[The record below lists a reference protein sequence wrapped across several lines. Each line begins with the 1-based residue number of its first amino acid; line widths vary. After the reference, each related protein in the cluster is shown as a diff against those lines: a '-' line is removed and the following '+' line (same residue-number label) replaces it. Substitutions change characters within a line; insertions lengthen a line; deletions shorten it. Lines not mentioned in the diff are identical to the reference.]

1 MTRFVLLFFCCAV
14 LAGGCLTSAAAS
26 EYRDDVQSGRIVF
39 ATGFETAAEQE
50 MKLPQCY
57 SIGRFGRNGSHCLKV
72 ERRNPKAYTLKGFR
86 VSVVPGKNYLLEFY
100 ARSGN
105 LRRNS
110 SSSGAPGI
118 AGFEYYGSD
127 GKWIA
132 GKYLHL
138 GVPGE
143 EWRKYSLTLSIPE
156 NPKIAKVSLLF
167 YLCKGWTGTLWIDDI
182 MLRNL
187 GTIHSAV
194 IVEPGNLCFR
204 NGDGRFIL
212 KCYQDSPDALAA
224 RLTLSNGGKDY
235 EQVLEVGPDKILR
248 GDFGKLSPGKAGL
261 KIELLDRKRK
271 KIIARESFRMRVTDG
286 KVPENAALIDRY
298 GRLIVNGKPFMPV
311 GAFATLDGNLEKQVG
326 RLQEAGLNSV
336 IGYCN
341 FAMKAAPAKK
351 TQQENILA
359 ALDLLER
366 SGIKSIF
373 CVKECIPDFGTGESF
388 DGVRGW
394 LEPVREIARAI
405 RKHPALLAW
414 YIGDEVPVSNI
425 GNLIRLRETLAE
437 EDPFHP
443 AWTVTYEAN
452 EFPRYATASDIVGY
466 DGYPFRKK
474 SVPVDLRRHYENILK
489 MNSAGLPHWGV
500 PQVFCWGN
508 HLAENRSEYGDY
520 IVPSLENMR
529 TAALL
534 FVAGGAKGFLFYSMQ
549 DIFTLSGKYN
559 PDPAAHAAEQWKKVG
574 KTAEML
580 KELEPFI
587 MSAEPAPGV
596 TFDGTRAAVR
606 AFRAEDGRECVVIV
620 PFREKTGPIKLKI
633 GSEKEFV
640 SKYGHTGNT
649 GDGMYEFTADR
660 LESDLLFSR

>member
-212 KCYQDSPDALAA
+212 KCNQDSPDALAA

-437 EDPFHP
+437 EERTTPDGKFRM
-443 AWTVTYEAN
+443 
-452 EFPRYATASDIVGY
+452 RYSTNHDRASDASTCPEALY
-466 DGYPFRKK
+466 KTEDGAMAAF
-474 SVPVDLRRHYENILK
+474 VTAAF
-489 MNSAGLPHWGV
+489 MGGV
-500 PQVFCWGN
+500 PMIYGSQEIGHLQRINFFVYDVMDWDSNPQVMQEYVDVMN
-508 HLAENRSEYGDY
+508 VYVESAELRGGEMKHYDTGDVLSFHY
-520 IVPSLENMR
+520 P
-529 TAALL
+529 AADGRGL
-534 FVAGGAKGFLFYSMQ
+534 FVMVNTTGESLTVRTPMERAGGSVRNLMTGESSSL
-549 DIFTLSGKYN
+549 
-559 PDPAAHAAEQWKKVG
+559 AA
-574 KTAEML
+574 T
-580 KELEPFI
+580 
-587 MSAEPAPGV
+587 
-596 TFDGTRAAVR
+596 
-606 AFRAEDGRECVVIV
+606 
-620 PFREKTGPIKLKI
+620 
-633 GSEKEFV
+633 V
-640 SKYGHTGNT
+640 SLDAYQYLI
-649 GDGMYEFTADR
+649 YETH
-660 LESDLLFSR
+660 